1 MSSARTASAV
11 VVRGLRKAYARGAV
25 VLRGVDLD
33 IAAGTSTALVG
44 PSGSGKSTLLHLVG
58 GMDRPDAGTVRVGD
72 VEVTRLT
79 DRGLAAYR
87 RRIGFVFQR
96 FHLLASLTVLDNV
109 VAPVLPVRTTFDK
122 RARAQQ
128 LLDAVGLAARACA
141 LPAQLS
147 GGERQRVAIARAL
160 INDPVLVLADEP
172 TGNLDSAAG
181 RMVVELLERLQR
193 ERGLTVLMV
202 THDRSVAARAD
213 RVLSIRDGRLRAD
226 ETAGEPP

>member
-58 GMDRPDAGTVRVGD
+58 GMDRPDAGIVRVGD

-87 RRIGFVFQR
+87 RTIGFVFQR

>member
-87 RRIGFVFQR
+87 RTIGFVFQR